1 MLTIQRLVNL
11 LIRKLET
18 LPEKIEYTTCDVIN
32 MVCSPEELEL
42 TIDDL
47 FMIDETMRARAIE
60 KGIILD
66 SMKND
71 QNPGLPFD
79 TGFVIRRIPTSTL
92 SQS

>member
-1 MLTIQRLVNL
+1 MLTVQRLVD
-11 LIRKLET
+11 LIVRKLEA
-18 LPEKIEYTTCDVIN
+18 LPEKSEYTTCDLIN
-32 MVCSPEELEL
+32 MVCSPKEVDL

-47 FMIDETMRARAIE
+47 FLIDEEMRKKALS

-79 TGFVIRRIPTSTL
+79 TGFVIRRIEM
-92 SQS
+92 